1 MGLGVESLHRQDMG
15 NNAGKNDVRD
25 LKEGL
30 KGLEQRLE
38 RKGKEVTA
46 QIDNTVFR
54 VSCNIKP
61 PPAQVQSIHKEIIK
75 LIKTALS
82 QHGCELIKD
91 NNGPTLVTVVNSSR
105 TQEDIE
111 RDMLAAKLSGSEASD
126 VILLRI
132 VPSLNHSI
140 KVKKMSDEH
149 YKLDQVFIA
158 EQSAQKLKE
167 CPQNMQ
173 ACDEIIQY
181 LCKNLIDFE

>member
-1 MGLGVESLHRQDMG
+1 MGTLGVESLHRQDMG
-15 NNAGKNDVRD
+15 NNVWKINELEGKINELENDVRD
-25 LKEGL
+25 LK
-30 KGLEQRLE
+30 
-38 RKGKEVTA
+38 GKETTA
-46 QIDNTVFR
+46 QIDNTVVR

-61 PPAQVQSIHKEIIK
+61 PPAHVKSIHKEIIK
-75 LIKTALS
+75 LITTVLS

-105 TQEDIE
+105 TKEDIE
-111 RDMLAAKLSGSEASD
+111 RDMLAAELSGSEASD

-132 VPSLNHSI
+132 VPSLNQSI

-149 YKLDQVFIA
+149 YKLDLVFIA
-158 EQSAQKLKE
+158 EQSAQKLKK